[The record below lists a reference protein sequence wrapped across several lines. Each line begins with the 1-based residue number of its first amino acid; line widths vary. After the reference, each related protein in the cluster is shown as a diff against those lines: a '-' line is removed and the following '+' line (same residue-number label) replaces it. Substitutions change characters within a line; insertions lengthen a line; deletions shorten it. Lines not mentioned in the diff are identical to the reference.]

1 MGVPLAEVKALA
13 KSVLTVVGGS
23 GGLLYLVERLQH
35 VVAGF
40 RDRPHL
46 AVRILRETL
55 NRTPLVE
62 FEAQNLGAAPM
73 ALEPTIELTGLWIL
87 GGEFHRWRFRFE
99 LDAGADRSLDPHKP
113 KRLSAAGAADEEA
126 FPFLWYRAYT
136 FRATRG
142 RPCRVYL
149 RHIDG
154 PELSWLRFCWEAMRL
169 RIPWMRDALLKRVWQ
184 PRQSVARGRSGS
196 DEMEP

>member
-1 MGVPLAEVKALA
+1 MGAPLPELKTLA
-13 KSVLTVVGGS
+13 KSILTVVGTL
-23 GGLLYLVERLQH
+23 GGLLYLLERLQH
-35 VVAGF
+35 LVAGF
-40 RDRPHL
+40 RNRPHL

-62 FEAQNLGAAPM
+62 FEAQNLGAAPI
-73 ALEPTIELTGLWIL
+73 ALEPWIELTGFWIL

-99 LDAGADRSLDPHKP
+99 FAATADRSLEPHKP
-113 KRLSAAGAADEEA
+113 KRISAVGEADQDV

-154 PELSWLRFCWEAMRL
+154 PELSWLRFRWEVTRL
-169 RIPWMRDALLKRVWQ
+169 RIPWTRDALLKRV
-184 PRQSVARGRSGS
+184 RART
-196 DEMEP
+196 EM